1 MSKINRR
8 KLVEE
13 LGALSNRLEQ
23 IEYHSDGIEVEAAG
37 RELTNA
43 SYYTETLNWH
53 EERFN
58 NLEGWRQQ
66 QIRQSIVKGGVY
78 TCRYDK
84 NSVGSEMR
92 DVHHVV
98 VLNGP
103 AYRRSNTV
111 IVSPL
116 TYAGSIREHLA
127 QEQLAYRQ
135 GGPATELAVGYVP
148 CEIYPQ
154 HKTPWEGTL
163 YVHLRQ
169 TCVVSI
175 ARLAGGL
182 KAADGPRRI
191 AQVKPDCLAQIEE
204 RLEKYLGFQY
214 SARLEER
221 YLERCQAKDLADEKI
236 RQMRICIEAAKG
248 PLEQLKQRPEL
259 ANSANLG
266 SILRELEAALN
277 L

>member
-8 KLVEE
+8 KLIEE

-23 IEYHSDGIEVEAAG
+23 MEYHSDGIEVAAAD
-37 RELTNA
+37 RELANA

-58 NLEGWRQQ
+58 NLEGWNQR
-66 QIRQSIVKGGVY
+66 QIRHEIVKGGVY

-103 AYRRSNTV
+103 AYRGSNTM
-111 IVSPL
+111 IVAPL
-116 TYAGSIREHLA
+116 THAGSILGQLA
-127 QEQLAYRQ
+127 RDQLAYQQ

-154 HKTPWEGTL
+154 DPPPWNGTL

-169 TCVVSI
+169 TSVMSI

-182 KAADGPRRI
+182 KPSDGPRRI
-191 AQVKPDCLAQIEE
+191 AQVTPDCLAQIEE
-204 RLEKYLGFQY
+204 RLEKYLGFQH
-214 SARLEER
+214 SARLEAM

-259 ANSANLG
+259 ANSTNIG
-266 SILRELEAALN
+266 SVLQELEAALD

>member
-8 KLVEE
+8 KLIEE

-23 IEYHSDGIEVEAAG
+23 MEYHSDGIEVEAAG

-66 QIRQSIVKGGVY
+66 QIRHEIVKGGIY

-92 DVHHVV
+92 TVHHVV

-111 IVSPL
+111 IVAPL
-116 TYAGSIREHLA
+116 TYAGSIREQLA
-127 QEQLAYRQ
+127 REQLEYQQ

-154 HKTPWEGTL
+154 HTMPWADTL

-169 TCVVSI
+169 TSVISI

-182 KAADGPRRI
+182 NAADGPRRI
-191 AQVKPDCLAQIEE
+191 AQVKPDCMAQIEK
-204 RLEKYLGFQY
+204 RLEKYLGFQH
-214 SARLEER
+214 SAQLEEM
-221 YLERCQAKDLADEKI
+221 YLERCRAKDEVDARKH
-236 RQMRICIEAAKG
+236 QMRQHIARAKE
-248 PLEQLKQRPEL
+248 PLVRLQQHPEL

-266 SILRELEAALN
+266 SILRELEAALD

>member
-8 KLVEE
+8 KLIEE

-23 IEYHSDGIEVEAAG
+23 MEYHSDGIEVAAAD
-37 RELTNA
+37 RELANA

-53 EERFN
+53 EECFN
-58 NLEGWRQQ
+58 NLEGWNQR
-66 QIRQSIVKGGVY
+66 QIRHEIVKGGVY

-103 AYRRSNTV
+103 TYRRSNTV
-111 IVSPL
+111 IVAPL

-127 QEQLAYRQ
+127 QEHLAYQQ

-154 HKTPWEGTL
+154 RIMPWEGTL
-163 YVHLRQ
+163 YVHLRL
-169 TCVVSI
+169 TSAVSI
-175 ARLAGGL
+175 ARLSGGL
-182 KAADGPRRI
+182 NAADGPRRI
-191 AQVKPDCLAQIEE
+191 AQVKPACLAQIEE
-204 RLEKYLGFQY
+204 QLEKYLGFQH
-214 SARLEER
+214 SARLEAM
-221 YLERCQAKDLADEKI
+221 YLERCQAKDAADEKI
-236 RQMRICIEAAKG
+236 RKLRRYIETAKG

-259 ANSANLG
+259 ANSTNIG
-266 SILRELEAALN
+266 SVLQELEAALD